1 MCYSLPTPE
10 DPFNDR
16 SDPKLKK
23 SKKTALLNKVDTK
36 PEQPENIQLL
46 NDGSVNSRASKK
58 FCICL
63 NAIQNAWIKE
73 SNFDVSV
80 DEPLISKRECFD
92 FWKSYASGSDIWDK
106 SGDLAR
112 KDQIAWVVST
122 ATDDIT
128 VKGKDGI
135 VTRTPFLLYLV
146 DCQER
151 AAKVNNLCI
160 SE

>member
-16 SDPKLKK
+16 NDPKFKK
-23 SKKTALLNKVDTK
+23 SKKDALFNKMDAK
-36 PEQPENIQLL
+36 SEQSEDIQPQD
-46 NDGSVNSRASKK
+46 NGIVNSCPSKF

-63 NAIQNAWIKE
+63 KAIQNAWIKE
-73 SNFDVSV
+73 SIFDVSV
-80 DEPLISKRECFD
+80 DEPLLSSRECFD

-112 KDQIAWVVST
+112 NDQIAWVVST
-122 ATDDIT
+122 ASDDFT
-128 VKGKDGI
+128 VKQKDEI
-135 VTRTPFLLYLV
+135 VSQTPFLLYLV

-160 SE
+160 SK